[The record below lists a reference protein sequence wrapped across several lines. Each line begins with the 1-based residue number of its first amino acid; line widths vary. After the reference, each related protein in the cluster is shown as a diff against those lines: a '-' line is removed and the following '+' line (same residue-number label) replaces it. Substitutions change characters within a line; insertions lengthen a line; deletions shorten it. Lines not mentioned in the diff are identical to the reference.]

1 MNQII
6 KNTVKILALMI
17 VVIFVVLTVFS
28 NKKAEASWTDS
39 YTTSYTYWQSYTYY
53 EQVYHACPWEN
64 LGPLYKCLIN
74 PEGQWCHPG
83 GTFGYRDCS
92 DNATCWGNS
101 GTAYSALYRN
111 SCTGGGW
118 CDNIGNPPSQSY
130 YSNEARTGYYLETA
144 YNTTYTCHYVS
155 SWSCSGST
163 PVANWSTIGGSSCS
177 DASQPTCCSVSSWSP
192 DPSTVCSGQPFTQTS
207 NCGST
212 RSATGT
218 KCCPTSWSPDPSTVC
233 SGTPFTQTS
242 NCGSTRS
249 ATGTQSCCTS
259 TSWSPDPST
268 VCSDQTLT
276 QTSNCGTTR
285 TVSGTKNC
293 PPSASTNLQQSSN
306 YCSAELVHILSWK
319 FNDTSGD
326 IQSKYRVQV
335 DNNSNFSSLEVD
347 SGEISSASASY
358 TAPKLS
364 SFNTLYYW
372 RVMTWDS
379 ASQAS
384 PWSATANFT
393 TYKHAW
399 PLVKF
404 SWNPSS
410 PLKNQSTDFTDA
422 TTVYGGATK
431 QSFLWAF
438 QDATFS
444 SGYSSAIPNTRVK
457 FTSKGSKNVTLQVT
471 DSDTYN
477 CAATKAVTV
486 TSSWLFNWKEIAP

>member
-1 MNQII
+1 M
-6 KNTVKILALMI
+6 
-17 VVIFVVLTVFS
+17 
-28 NKKAEASWTDS
+28 EAPFASYYGYDACDS
-39 YTTSYTYWQSYTYY
+39 VCPSGHGGYY
-53 EQVYHACPWEN
+53 GSSV
-64 LGPLYKCLIN
+64 
-74 PEGQWCHPG
+74 
-83 GTFGYRDCS
+83 
-92 DNATCWGNS
+92 
-101 GTAYSALYRN
+101 YRN
-111 SCTGGGW
+111 SCSGAGW
-118 CDNIGNPPSQSY
+118 CDNVPPPPIPPRCWYIYDWTCSSGPQWTYLWGDNCSDVGAPYCPPPCSPVNASLSGWGGCSAPCGGGTQTRTCSGASCGGDATCSNAALSQSC
-130 YSNEARTGYYLETA
+130 NAQACCTPD
-144 YNTTYTCHYVS
+144 C
-155 SWSCSGST
+155 SCAAST
-163 PVANWSTIGGSSCS
+163 CS
-177 DASQPTCCSVSSWSP
+177 DSTCL
-192 DPSTVCSGQPFTQTS
+192 DP
-207 NCGST
+207 NCG
-212 RSATGT
+212 
-218 KCCPTSWSPDPSTVC
+218 KIC
-233 SGTPFTQTS
+233 
-242 NCGSTRS
+242 
-249 ATGTQSCCTS
+249 
-259 TSWSPDPST
+259 
-268 VCSDQTLT
+268 
-276 QTSNCGTTR
+276 
-285 TVSGTKNC
+285 SGTKNC

-335 DNNSNFSSLEVD
+335 GNNSNFSSLEVD